1 MKKKLFTLLICAFAW
16 ISVNA
21 VKITTEGSVVTL
33 NFNEDTNVAFSD
45 DYGNVQNN
53 FQNNVD
59 GNFTIMK
66 VVGPITAND
75 VKAIFNMNKFDQN
88 KGNQTLDLSQAT
100 GISLSDI
107 TGIQMKAGKI
117 ILPVGMSLP
126 EESVYKNSGSTW
138 NQGNLRYVCAING
151 DGSISVGGGA
161 FNNRNNENAIK
172 DAIDN
177 NLYPF
182 SEAEK
187 GIKTLAG
194 DFTAADKSAVEEFN
208 STRVS
213 TTFEDGVLTVAASD
227 YPDNLAALATQYGL
241 ENITKVV
248 LPDGSIWENNE
259 VTGNSASVT
268 EAAENLKNAGFEVT
282 SSSANIGTYVKI
294 VDGVTVVT
302 NPLDSS
308 AGLETW
314 LSASEIAAL
323 GSATNLKLV
332 GNVGDNALAKIGA
345 ASTPTTVDLTEAIIS
360 EGQDTYTYYYLDIDD
375 TSKRNVRYT
384 QKDGT
389 LKKEGG
395 TWYYKDG
402 DNWYAIEDSKVRIY
416 DCEVTGGAKMPDNWK
431 GSLTTLSL
439 PTNSD
444 YNVLG
449 ADFCNGFSSLSS
461 VTIPNNITV
470 ISNKAF
476 NSNTSLK
483 NVSLPEG
490 LVVIGDN
497 AFYQTGLESVSIPG
511 SVELID
517 YKAFSECASIAK
529 ISFEESDANHHM
541 LVRKESFFFNEE
553 CPLRD
558 IYINTSAMIDCEN
571 EAFDY
576 KVTWGHGD
584 VTRDLC
590 TLHFKTEVADHYAN
604 LSHPLTPEIAKDAGR
619 FHQWLGDHYDFAAN
633 PGANGWWEL
642 INNGTIDD
650 PDDPGMVKG
659 KKFLRTYSDYHYDRI
674 VPAGVKAYI
683 VKGLKKNTDGDY
695 CLDLLQILVIPKRTG
710 VILYGEANS
719 KDENDN
725 PILSMSLCEIANG
738 VPLRRDYWDYLQGED
753 ANMLKNYLWP
763 TCVEMA
769 PDAYKEEGYYYYH
782 LDEDGNLLKKDGYY
796 WIDVKTRNVLREATA
811 PFKVQPY
818 NEQKGFVTPDESQ
831 YYFAHY
837 NGENLNGF
845 FRNFY
850 MARYST
856 TNSGKAYKA
865 QNNNTIE
872 SDFVSF
878 FRAKKNSTIKPGMAY
893 LHLKADEYKDA
904 QGGEVIINPDTDT
917 ERYEGMMSY
926 QVEFNKTT
934 GDPITPAVSGYWV
947 LNLPENSPRPN
958 MDWDRE
964 DNWGNR
970 DLVTKKPEGQGAKFI
985 AVNFAGEPEIIE
997 NGDGT
1002 ATMIVPSSMV
1012 EDVDTGVY
1020 YNLQGVKVTNPSKG
1034 VYIKNGKKVVL
1045 N

>member
-1 MKKKLFTLLICAFAW
+1 MRRFTLLFA
-16 ISVNA
+16 A
-21 VKITTEGSVVTL
+21 LLCVVIAKAQSYAAAT
-33 NFNEDTNVAFSD
+33 FTYSD
-45 DYGNVQNN
+45 DGKTCTITNGTGGSINLDADQSDRPYASEISKIKNN
-53 FQNNVD
+53 CTKVIIDGEVKSLNAFQNNTNAPTYVD
-59 GNFTIMK
+59 MSNATFVDWQGNATAGSGFSGFKNVQTAIIPNNETSTSGQYFQNCNNITTIQYK
-66 VVGPITAND
+66 SIV
-75 VKAIFNMNKFDQN
+75 
-88 KGNQTLDLSQAT
+88 AT
-100 GISLSDI
+100 G
-107 TGIQMKAGKI
+107 
-117 ILPVGMSLP
+117 
-126 EESVYKNSGSTW
+126 SGSNFSFTESGNNTDDRFFENLLTNNGKSVKVIKATKTTW
-138 NQGNLRYVCAING
+138 
-151 DGSISVGGGA
+151 
-161 FNNRNNENAIK
+161 
-172 DAIDN
+172 DA
-177 NLYPF
+177 
-182 SEAEK
+182 ET
-187 GIKTLAG
+187 GT
-194 DFTAADKSAVEEFN
+194 
-208 STRVS
+208 
-213 TTFEDGVLTVAASD
+213 LTVSKTDGTESKLKEIVESAD
-227 YPDNLAALATQYGL
+227 YCNGK
-241 ENITKVV
+241 ENVNKIVFS
-248 LPDGSIWENNE
+248 DGSIWEKS
-259 VTGNSASVT
+259 TGKLTAYS
-268 EAAENLKNAGFEVT
+268 EAEAHQAALVAAGFTVESTSEVQI
-282 SSSANIGTYVKI
+282 IGNYVKI
-294 VDGVTVVT
+294 IDGVTIVT
-302 NPLDSS
+302 DPKETTE
-308 AGLETW
+308 GLETW
-314 LSASEIAAL
+314 LTSEEIAAL

-332 GNVGDNALAKIGA
+332 GNVGNNALAKIGA

-389 LKKEGG
+389 LKNEGG

-402 DNWYAIEDSKVRIY
+402 DTWNAIEGSKVRIY

-490 LVVIGDN
+490 LVVIGDY

-541 LVRKESFFFNEE
+541 LVKQESFVFNEE

-558 IYINTSAMIDCEN
+558 IYINTSALIDCEN
-571 EAFDY
+571 WAFDS

-590 TLHFKTEVADHYAN
+590 TLHFKADVADHYAN
-604 LSHPLTPEIAKDAGR
+604 LSHPLTTEIAKDAGK
-619 FHQWLGDHYDFAAN
+619 FHKWLHQHYQFASD

-642 INNGTIDD
+642 VNNGTIGD
-650 PDDPGMVKG
+650 PDDPSMVKG

-683 VKGLKKNTDGDY
+683 VKGLKKNSDGDY

-738 VPLRRDYWDYLQGED
+738 VPLRRDYWDYLQGKD
-753 ANMLKNYLWP
+753 KDLLKNYLWP
-763 TCVEMA
+763 TCVDMA

-782 LDEDGNLLKKDGYY
+782 LDEEGNLMEKDGYY
-796 WIDVKTRNVLREATA
+796 MIDVMKRNVLREATA

-818 NEQKGFVTPDESQ
+818 NEQKGFVTPNESQ
-831 YYFAHY
+831 YLFAHY

-865 QNNNTIE
+865 QNNNKIE

-893 LHLKADEYKDA
+893 LHLKADEYEDA

-917 ERYEGMMSY
+917 ERYDDMMSY

-934 GDPITPAVSGYWV
+934 GAPITPAVSGYWV
-947 LNLPENSPRPN
+947 LNLPENGPRPN

-970 DLVTKKPEGQGAKFI
+970 DLVAKKPEGQGAKFI

-1002 ATMIVPSSMV
+1002 ATMIVPSSMI
-1012 EDVDTGVY
+1012 EDVDKGVY

>member
-1 MKKKLFTLLICAFAW
+1 MRRFTFKGRLLALLVCTLTCIN
-16 ISVNA
+16 VGA
-21 VKITTEGSVVTL
+21 VSLSWDNGTLTLDYSKETNKSLNDYNNDINNNYKGSLQKMIIVGTVSTNDLSTIKNYFDNNKTT
-33 NFNEDTNVAFSD
+33 
-45 DYGNVQNN
+45 
-53 FQNNVD
+53 
-59 GNFTIMK
+59 
-66 VVGPITAND
+66 
-75 VKAIFNMNKFDQN
+75 
-88 KGNQTLDLSQAT
+88 QTLDLTEAT
-100 GISLSDI
+100 IDGNISDAQFGAAKL
-107 TGIQMKAGKI
+107 
-117 ILPVGMSLP
+117 ILPPCISSSDVSTAASNSNSQNLCYACSLCDGTLTLVGNNYQNRNGFNVINDDIENKVSP
-126 EESVYKNSGSTW
+126 FDEATTINASGYLTDDEKS
-138 NQGNLRYVCAING
+138 AIAAVNAASAKTSYEDG
-151 DGSISVGGGA
+151 VLTLTEADGSSERIASVVEA
-161 FNNRNNENAIK
+161 LNASNASK
-172 DAIDN
+172 VV
-177 NLYPF
+177 F
-182 SEAEK
+182 SDGSVWEA
-187 GIKTLAG
+187 
-194 DFTAADKSAVEEFN
+194 
-208 STRVS
+208 ST
-213 TTFEDGVLTVAASD
+213 GVLTVAANASD
-227 YPDNLAALATQYGL
+227 HQAALKA
-241 ENITKVV
+241 
-248 LPDGSIWENNE
+248 
-259 VTGNSASVT
+259 
-268 EAAENLKNAGFEVT
+268 AGFTV
-282 SSSANIGTYVKI
+282 SSAVQPVGDYVQV
-294 VDGVTVVT
+294 VDGVTIVT
-302 NPLDSS
+302 NPLDRSD
-308 AGLETW
+308 GLETW
-314 LSASEIAAL
+314 LTAAEISAL
-323 GSATNLKLV
+323 GSATSLKLV

-360 EGQDTYTYYYLDIDD
+360 EGQASYTYYYLDIDD
-375 TSKRNVRYT
+375 KTKRNVRYT
-384 QKDGT
+384 EEKGT
-389 LKKEGG
+389 LKNEGG

-490 LVVIGDN
+490 LVVIGDY

-541 LVRKESFFFNEE
+541 LVKQESFVFNEE

-558 IYINTSAMIDCEN
+558 IYINTSALIDCEN
-571 EAFDY
+571 WAFDS

-590 TLHFKTEVADHYAN
+590 TLHFKADVADHYAN
-604 LSHPLTPEIAKDAGR
+604 LSHPLTTEIAKDAGK
-619 FHQWLGDHYDFAAN
+619 FHKWLHQHYNFASN

-642 INNGTIDD
+642 VNNGTIGD
-650 PDDPGMVKG
+650 PDDPSMVKG

-683 VKGLKKNTDGDY
+683 VKGLKKNSDGDY

-763 TCVEMA
+763 TCVDMA

-782 LDEDGNLLKKDGYY
+782 LDEDGNLLEKDGYY

-818 NEQKGFVTPDESQ
+818 NEQKGFITPDESQ
-831 YYFAHY
+831 YDYAHY

-865 QNNNTIE
+865 QNNNKIE

-917 ERYEGMMSY
+917 ERYKDMMSY
-926 QVEFNKTT
+926 QVEFKKET
-934 GDPITPAVSGYWV
+934 GEPVNPAVSGYWV
-947 LNLPENSPRPN
+947 LNLPENGPRPN
-958 MDWDRE
+958 MDWARE

-970 DLVTKKPEGQGAKFI
+970 DLVAKKSEEQGGAKFM
-985 AVNFAGEPEIIE
+985 AVRFLDEPEIIE

-1012 EDVDTGVY
+1012 EDVNTGVY
-1020 YNLQGVKVTNPSKG
+1020 YNLQGVKVTNPGKG